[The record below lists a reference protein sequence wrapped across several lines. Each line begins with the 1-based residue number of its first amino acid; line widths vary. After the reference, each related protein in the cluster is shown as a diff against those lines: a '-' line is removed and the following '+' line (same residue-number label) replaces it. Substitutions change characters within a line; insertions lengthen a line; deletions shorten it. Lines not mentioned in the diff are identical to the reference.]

1 LFFPF
6 PAISYEPMTLLA
18 FPKAP
23 LLISARW
30 ELFWLEFF
38 LIFGHIL
45 WGHWRVKR
53 LFFALNFPVAWE
65 WTIWFDIIGV
75 KSSGNDYCVH
85 VDLVW
90 GWKMGGGV
98 ESGRVHKQSNSIS
111 RLTALFFFWLLV
123 NGNEK
128 GLLWLAMCSPVFC
141 TFSLLSHCVSE
152 YEATPYHPL
161 NTHFSP
167 THLLPPH
174 LTHPGS

>member
-111 RLTALFFFWLLV
+111 RLTALFFFGHWSTETRRVCFGWPCVALFFVHFPCCRIASANMKPPHITHLT
-123 NGNEK
+123 
-128 GLLWLAMCSPVFC
+128 P
-141 TFSLLSHCVSE
+141 TF
-152 YEATPYHPL
+152 HPL
-161 NTHFSP
+161 TCCHP
-167 THLLPPH
+167 T
-174 LTHPGS
+174 

>member
-152 YEATPYHPL
+152 YEATPYITHLTPTFHPL
-161 NTHFSP
+161 TCCHP
-167 THLLPPH
+167 T
-174 LTHPGS
+174 